1 LNNEHRF
8 SFRSKNDFSGYLER
22 AANEDFTVTNN
33 GKPVAVIHG
42 FAHEEDYFE

>member
-1 LNNEHRF
+1 MNTVSVSEVI
-8 SFRSKNDFSGYLER
+8 NDFSGYLER